1 MSVQELDRLELQKD
15 VGKSG
20 KEGSGKE
27 GTDKERSGEAASSS
41 RASGSGRQMSI
52 SALDGLEA
60 LVDDEEEH
68 AIMSQYFNY

>member
-1 MSVQELDRLELQKD
+1 MPVQELGRLELQKD

-20 KEGSGKE
+20 KKGKE
-27 GTDKERSGEAASSS
+27 GTDKGRSGEAASSS

-68 AIMSQYFNY
+68 GIMSQYFNY